1 MLFLIKRIT
10 RNPVPGIITAA
21 CMAVIVLLI
30 CLLNAG
36 EAELEKQI
44 EETYSSIRVQC
55 AITNLTGTSD
65 NDLSIANW
73 AVNLFLEDPRYSNT
87 FSEVSFLD
95 YVHNVR
101 IKSNCRAAV
110 NGKTVT
116 VSGLNDISV
125 ARELRPEEESF
136 ISWDEGYDSSVF
148 KGTGYFCVVPESL
161 YTSRELEITFLNEYD
176 DSISDT
182 IRFVVAGTYRGFKEI
197 VYCPWAIV
205 AEEELKLDEIIH
217 ADSLYADIIDNHRI
231 DEFWEKCASRYFA
244 KVDPEG
250 VPQEWEGAIYKYYI
264 YALSIY
270 DDVLKTTIR
279 SLETN
284 RNIFAVCGMLTV
296 AVSIGVGFV
305 IGSIISKRN
314 EKIFALKLVMG
325 SEKRMIWAEVICEL
339 ALFSLIGIA
348 AAIAVSYAVTGYS
361 PPWIT
366 VAASFAAEI
375 AGITVV
381 VVSVLNRDVLSLSGR
396 KE

>member
-21 CMAVIVLLI
+21 CMAVIILLI

-95 YVHNVR
+95 YVHNIR
-101 IKSNCRAAV
+101 IKSNCRATV

-182 IRFVVAGTYRGFKEI
+182 IRFIVVGTYRGYKEI

-231 DEFWEKCASRYFA
+231 DEFWEKCASKYFA

-250 VPQEWEGAIYKYYI
+250 VPQEWEWAIYKYYI

-270 DDVLKTTIR
+270 DDVK
-279 SLETN
+279 
-284 RNIFAVCGMLTV
+284 
-296 AVSIGVGFV
+296 
-305 IGSIISKRN
+305 
-314 EKIFALKLVMG
+314 LKLV
-325 SEKRMIWAEVICEL
+325 
-339 ALFSLIGIA
+339 
-348 AAIAVSYAVTGYS
+348 
-361 PPWIT
+361 
-366 VAASFAAEI
+366 
-375 AGITVV
+375 
-381 VVSVLNRDVLSLSGR
+381 
-396 KE
+396 

>member
-1 MLFLIKRIT
+1 MPFYIKTIFR
-10 RNPVPGIITAA
+10 RPASCIISAV
-21 CMAVIVLLI
+21 CMATITFLL
-30 CLLNAG
+30 CNFSSGNAK
-36 EAELEKQI
+36 LEGQI
-44 EETYSSIRVQC
+44 DETYSGIKVKC
-55 AITNLTGTSD
+55 AITNLTGTNDD
-65 NDLSIANW
+65 NLEIANW

-87 FSEVSFLD
+87 FADISFLD
-95 YVHNVR
+95 YVSNVC
-101 IKSNCRAAV
+101 IKSNCLAIV
-110 NGKTVT
+110 NGTTIT
-116 VSGLNDISV
+116 VSGLNNISI
-125 ARELRPEEESF
+125 ARELRPEEDIF
-136 ISWDEGYDSSVF
+136 ISWNKGYDSSIFYGNEQV
-148 KGTGYFCVVPESL
+148 CVIPESMFEGQ
-161 YTSRELEITFLNEYD
+161 ELKVTFFNKFD
-176 DSISDT
+176 DSKSDT
-182 IRFVVAGTYRGFKEI
+182 LSFVVAGTYHGYKDI
-197 VYCPWAIV
+197 VYCPWGIV
-205 AEEELKLDEIIH
+205 AEEEMKLDEVIH

-231 DEFWEKCASRYFA
+231 DEFWEKCASKYFA

-305 IGSIISKRN
+305 IGSIISKKN

-325 SEKRMIWAEVICEL
+325 SEKRTIWAEVICEL